1 MIKMAIYDLFYH
13 IYRYICL
20 SFRVLWVVDICDKQ
34 ACIYVEVR
42 LSGVLFLRCFSYCLS
57 SGLELN
63 KQAMLVYQRTTKIY
77 LFLSPQHW
85 ASKDTILHSA
95 FCSLG
100 SRDWKRDPKDK
111 LNHITGPWEIITTG
125 KVHCT
130 VICHEMNK

>member
-1 MIKMAIYDLFYH
+1 MPVFQG
-13 IYRYICL
+13 
-20 SFRVLWVVDICDKQ
+20 SVSGGICDKQ
-34 ACIYVEVR
+34 ACIYVDAR
-42 LSGVLFLRCFSYCLS
+42 LSGCFSYCLS

-100 SRDWKRDPKDK
+100 SRD
-111 LNHITGPWEIITTG
+111 
-125 KVHCT
+125 
-130 VICHEMNK
+130 